1 MNKKSTPKPLSS
13 ITDRP
18 TKTRKALVCVVGLR
32 GLPGVMGG
40 VETHCEELLPR
51 IAERQPDLEIEV
63 VARSPYVPRDAAS
76 FRGVRVTPLF
86 SPRGKHVEAIVST
99 VVGVFYA
106 WRRGADIVHIHAVGP
121 ALVAPLARLLGMQ
134 VVFTHHGADYVR
146 AKWGSFAKTV
156 LRLGE
161 LLGTKSANA
170 VIAVAPS
177 LAQQLKRSY
186 PAQAGK
192 VRYVPNG
199 APALEQCSSG
209 AAVLERFGIQR
220 RQFVLS
226 VGRLVPEKAHDLL
239 IDAFRRSHNK
249 YKLVIVGEADHESA
263 YSLSLRQRMDSDVVF
278 AGAQPRTVL
287 RELYSTAA
295 LFVLASSH
303 EGLPISALEAGALG
317 CPMLLSNIQPHLDL
331 RLPKQCYFPSG
342 DVAALAKRLSLP
354 AESFAVDPSVCD
366 RFNWDQIA
374 ADTLATYR
382 DVLAERGK

>member
-1 MNKKSTPKPLSS
+1 MNEKSTPKTLNS
-13 ITDRP
+13 ITDRR
-18 TKTRKALVCVVGLR
+18 TETRRQLVCVVGLR

-51 IAERQPDLEIEV
+51 IAELQPDLEIEAL
-63 VARSPYVPRDAAS
+63 ARAPYVAGDAGS

-86 SPRGKHVEAIVST
+86 APRGKHVEAIVST

-106 WRRGADIVHIHAVGP
+106 WRRGANMVHIHAVGP

-134 VVFTHHGADYVR
+134 VIFTHHGADYVR
-146 AKWGSFAKTV
+146 AKWGTFAKIA

-161 LLGTKSANA
+161 LLGTKSAHA

-177 LAQQLKRSY
+177 LAEQLKKSY
-186 PAQAGK
+186 PAQAERI
-192 VRYVPNG
+192 RYIPNG
-199 APALEQCSSG
+199 APALEQCSST

-220 RQFVLS
+220 SQFVLS

-239 IDAFRRSHNK
+239 IDAFRQSHNE
-249 YKLVIVGEADHESA
+249 YKLVIVGEADHEST
-263 YSLSLRQRMDSDVVF
+263 YSLSLRQRMDPDVVF
-278 AGAQPRTVL
+278 AGAQPRSVL

-317 CPMLLSNIQPHLDL
+317 CPMLLSDIQPHLDL
-331 RLPKQCYFPSG
+331 ELPEQCYFHAG
-342 DVAALAKRLSLP
+342 NVTALAKRLSLP
-354 AESFAVDPSVCD
+354 AESFAVDPSVFD

-374 ADTLATYR
+374 ADTLAAYR
-382 DVLAERGK
+382 DVLAEHGK